1 MSARRYAKS
10 QKLTADERAR
20 LESIASSPEQPAALK
35 RRAKIILWTE
45 HGLSDREIAR
55 RVQVSHPIVGLWRR
69 RFQTARLA
77 GLWDEPR
84 PGRPRIHDE
93 KRVARL
99 VSIARNAK
107 PRVGERWSVRTLGEA
122 TRMSKTTVWRYLRL
136 HGAEPHRDK
145 RVTYSEQSE
154 CLPSPSHTHNEKGN

>member
-45 HGLSDREIAR
+45 
-55 RVQVSHPIVGLWRR
+55 P
-69 RFQTARLA
+69 
-77 GLWDEPR
+77 
-84 PGRPRIHDE
+84 
-93 KRVARL
+93 
-99 VSIARNAK
+99 
-107 PRVGERWSVRTLGEA
+107 GERWSARTLGEA
-122 TRMSKTTVWRYLRL
+122 THMSKTTVWRYLRL

-145 RVTYSEQSE
+145 RVTSSEQRE
-154 CLPSPSHTHNEKGN
+154 CLLSPSHTHNEKGN